1 MNFEDTKA
9 LMYAI
14 DGIETFTKS
23 MQREIARDET
33 DWDEY
38 NKCEKWSSESKQV
51 ILDLFNKL
59 AASKESV

>member
-1 MNFEDTKA
+1 MNYEDTKA

-23 MQREIARDET
+23 MQRQIGRDDT

-38 NKCEKWSSESKQV
+38 NKCEKWALESKQV

-59 AASKESV
+59 SASKESV